1 MKLNRLSILLAA
13 TVPLAACEKDTG
25 GTPTVLP
32 PLAYVRYVNAIN
44 DLNILDLRF
53 VDFVE
58 GSPNFTNVAFR
69 QFTPYQSAYAGT
81 RQLRLFTNPL
91 AYQTGP
97 AGNGA
102 VNTASPAEASA
113 IAAQVLRDTTVVLAP
128 NTYYTIY
135 GVGQSGIVTV
145 AGTGCPPAVA
155 GCPAVPGKI
164 PLAPAGFGPGTAG
177 NNASLYVTVDA
188 FPTVTN
194 PPAATIFVRT
204 VNLGQPLAAANGM
217 GPMEVYV
224 ARETDPILTAVA
236 APNGSTNLNVTPFP
250 APGSI
255 TAYATLTVRPTAPA
269 TSTYRWTTRP
279 AGSAAATST
288 ATASSF
294 SGAQGNTA
302 VNATGGAQTAGSVL
316 TAVVYPA
323 SKAGSAAPQSA
334 TFVVPGMNIMIDRN
348 PPRTAP

>member
-1 MKLNRLSILLAA
+1 MKLNRFSILLAA
-13 TVPLAACEKDTG
+13 MVPLVACEKDTG

-32 PLAYVRYVNAIN
+32 PLAYVRYVNAVS
-44 DLNILDLRF
+44 DLNSLDLRF

-69 QFTPYQSAYAGT
+69 QFTPYQAAYAGT

-97 AGNGA
+97 SGNGSIN
-102 VNTASPAEASA
+102 VASPSEASA

-135 GVGQSGIVTV
+135 ALGQSGIVPV
-145 AGTGCPPAVA
+145 AGTGCPPAPPA
-155 GCPAVPGKI
+155 CPAVPGKI

-177 NNASLYVTVDA
+177 NNASLYVTVDT

-217 GPMEVYV
+217 GPLDVYV
-224 ARETDPILTAVA
+224 SRETDPILTSVP
-236 APNGSTNLNVTPFP
+236 APNGATWLNVTPFP
-250 APGSI
+250 SAGSI
-255 TAYATLTVRPTAPA
+255 TAYATLAVRPTAPA
-269 TSTYRWTTRP
+269 ASTYRWSSRP
-279 AGSAAATST
+279 AGSAAVVSSASVTS
-288 ATASSF
+288 F
-294 SGAQGNTA
+294 IGAQGTTSA
-302 VNATGGAQTAGSVL
+302 NATGGSQTAGSVL
-316 TAVVYPA
+316 TAVIYPA

-334 TFVVPGMNIMIDRN
+334 TFVVPAMNIMIDRN